1 MNYQRG
7 LHTYAVITAGATFV
21 LLLFGALVTSNDAG
35 LSVPD
40 WPLSY
45 GTINPPMVGG
55 IVYEHSH
62 RVVATFIGILTI
74 GLAVWLARRETR
86 RWVRRLGYIALAL
99 VIVQGLFGGATVL
112 LGLPP
117 AVSVI
122 HATLA
127 QTFFCLT
134 VVIAVVTS
142 RHWTDERAPL
152 RSYVLPLATTAVLF
166 MQLILGAILRH
177 AGTIDGAKAVE
188 FVFPAFVAHL
198 VGAFLVAVMVVAL
211 GLQLAN
217 PNRSIVSMLPG
228 FALFGLLVL
237 QLLLGLASYLFRLQA
252 AEGGQPGGIGM
263 VFTASHLAVG
273 ALMLATAVFATLKES
288 RLNADARRSSLDPFE
303 DLNESRLPSI

>member
-1 MNYQRG
+1 MIYQRG
-7 LHTYAVITAGATFV
+7 LHSFAVITACATFV

-45 GTINPPMVGG
+45 GSVNPPMVGG

-62 RVVATFIGILTI
+62 RVVATLIGVLTI
-74 GLAVWLARRETR
+74 VLAVWLARRETR
-86 RWVRRLGYIALAL
+86 RWVRRLGYVALAA
-99 VIVQGLFGGATVL
+99 VILQGLFGGATVL

-117 AVSVI
+117 AVSIV

-134 VVIAVVTS
+134 VMIAVVTS
-142 RHWTDERAPL
+142 RGWTEERAPL
-152 RSYVLPLATTAVLF
+152 RRYLLPMATTGVLLF
-166 MQLILGAILRH
+166 QLILGAILRH
-177 AGTIDGAKAVE
+177 AGTVDGAKAVE

-198 VGAFLVAVMVVAL
+198 TGAFLVAVMIVAL

-217 PNRSIVSMLPG
+217 PERTLTAMLPG

-237 QLLLGLASYLFRLQA
+237 QLLLGLASYLFRLRA
-252 AEGGQPGGIGM
+252 AEGGPPGGIG
-263 VFTASHLAVG
+263 VIFTASHLAVG
-273 ALMLATAVFATLKES
+273 ALMLATALFATLKES
-288 RLNADARRSSLDPFE
+288 RAASHAASSSPHSLE